1 VNQQLKSHPPNTV
14 IKYIK
19 ENNIIDCI
27 YDFEIK
33 YIDEYSLLVL
43 IKRFIFCG
51 NIYFI
56 NVQDPKK
63 SIIFPIKESFN
74 IRDSCIFNSES
85 IHALCLI
92 TDSQLF
98 FYNFKTKVLNHEEL
112 NNNQSPLKIK
122 SDDISNRLFVFYQNM
137 IKVFQIYIE
146 SNEGRIKVNFIKTFD
161 TMGDYKNIIKSNF
174 NYPYGLFIYE
184 KPILRIAEFTSNEE
198 DNNIMITD
206 FQKIC
211 DILNYSS
218 FDKIKSINI
227 EKNKTILAIFYLSNI
242 FLFLLEKIDNENR
255 LSIIKVIEKAHETF
269 ISKHKKI
276 KYDNKFYLVTYD
288 NNQIIKFWN
297 LKTFKNVYT
306 INSNSKIKNF
316 YFSEKNKSLIVIDED
331 SLIKIWQLENE
342 LK

>member
-1 VNQQLKSHPPNTV
+1 MI
-14 IKYIK
+14 IKYLE
-19 ENNIIDCI
+19 ENNIIENMD
-27 YDFEIK
+27 DFEIK
-33 YIDEYSLLVL
+33 YIDEYSLLFL
-43 IKRFIFCG
+43 IKRLYSK

-56 NVQDPKK
+56 NIQDPKK
-63 SIIFPIKESFN
+63 SIILPIKESFN
-74 IRDSCIFNSES
+74 VRDSCIIMSEN
-85 IHALCLI
+85 IHALCFL
-92 TDSQLF
+92 TYSQF
-98 FYNFKTKVLNHEEL
+98 IFYNFKTKLLNHEEL
-112 NNNQSPLKIK
+112 NNNQIPLKIK

-137 IKVFQIYIE
+137 TKVFQINTE

-161 TMGDYKNIIKSNF
+161 TMGDYKNILKSNF

-198 DNNIMITD
+198 DNNIMITEMPKNYD
-206 FQKIC
+206 YLFSSS
-211 DILNYSS
+211 DI
-218 FDKIKSINI
+218 IKSINI

-255 LSIIKVIEKAHETF
+255 FSIIKVLKKAHEGV
-269 ISKHKKI
+269 ISKLKKI
-276 KYDNKFYLVTYD
+276 KYDNKFYIVTCD
-288 NNQIIKFWN
+288 NDQIIKFWN

-306 INSNSKIKNF
+306 INTNSKIKNF